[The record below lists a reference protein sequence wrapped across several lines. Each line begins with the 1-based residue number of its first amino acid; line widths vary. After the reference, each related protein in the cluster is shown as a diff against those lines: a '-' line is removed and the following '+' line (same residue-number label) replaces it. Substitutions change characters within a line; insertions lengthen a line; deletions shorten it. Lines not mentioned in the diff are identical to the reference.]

1 MKAVRIHEYGS
12 PDVLRYEDVD
22 EPEPAADEVR
32 VRVRAAGVNPV
43 DWMTRKG
50 LVERDEL
57 PWTVGW
63 DAAGVVDAVG
73 SDVSDLEVGD
83 EVFGLVEF
91 EYGGGTYAEAVTAPE
106 DELVRKPA
114 SLSFEEAAGV
124 PMAALTAWQALDA
137 IDVDA
142 GDRVLIHAAAG
153 GVGHFAVQFAR
164 ERDLHVIGTA
174 SGSNE
179 EYLREL
185 GVDEFVNY
193 REQRFEEVLEPV
205 DGVIDGVGGETF
217 DRSLEILNEGGIID
231 KLPSPPTDEQQELAN
246 EQGVEAIMTNVRWNG
261 EWFED
266 ITELLADGT
275 VSVTLDTVL
284 PLSEAREAHRL
295 SEAKHARGKIILTP
309 GDDESAS
316 N

>member
-1 MKAVRIHEYGS
+1 MKVLVTGATGFVGRHLVPLLLDADHDVVVFVR
-12 PDVLRYEDVD
+12 DAARYDGPPGVEVVEGDIF
-22 EPEPAADEVR
+22 EPATLDPAM
-32 VRVRAAGVNPV
+32 AGV
-43 DWMTRKG
+43 
-50 LVERDEL
+50 
-57 PWTVGW
+57 
-63 DAAGVVDAVG
+63 DAA
-73 SDVSDLEVGD
+73 
-83 EVFGLVEF
+83 
-91 EYGGGTYAEAVTAPE
+91 YY
-106 DELVRKPA
+106 
-114 SLSFEEAAGV
+114 
-124 PMAALTAWQALDA
+124 
-137 IDVDA
+137 
-142 GDRVLIHAAAG
+142 LI
-153 GVGHFAVQFAR
+153 
-164 ERDLHVIGTA
+164 HVIGTA

-217 DRSLEILNEGGIID
+217 DRSLEILNEGGTID
-231 KLPSPPTDEQQELAN
+231 KLPSPPTDEQQELAD
-246 EQGVEAIMTNVRWNG
+246 EQGVEAIMTTVRWNG

-284 PLSEAREAHRL
+284 PLSEATEAHRL